1 MEYSELTP
9 LDELGLQAG
18 CRPHLASVPSFLVYR
33 QGPCSGGLTT
43 GPKHLKSVDAYL
55 AEKQSQCGSVRTHGQ
70 ETFGLIELSSG
81 CGTPTLSGLVVA
93 ERAADIRR
101 PTLQGR
107 GRELWLALLRLLTN
121 PYKIS
126 LSPNVK

>member
-18 CRPHLASVPSFLVYR
+18 CRPHLASGSSFLASPL
-33 QGPCSGGLTT
+33 GLCSGGLDT

-55 AEKQSQCGSVRTHGQ
+55 EEKQNQCGSAPTHGR
-70 ETFGLIELSSG
+70 ETFGLTELSSAF
-81 CGTPTLSGLVVA
+81 GTPTLSGLVLA

-107 GRELWLALLRLLTN
+107 VRELWLALLRLLTN